1 MKRKVALITGSAKGL
16 GKKTAFDLAEAGIDV
31 VINYKTS
38 KDAAQYTVEKI
49 NTLYD
54 VNAIAVQADV
64 SDPNEVDRMVQYIM
78 STMGSIDILIH
89 NAGPFIAEKLKITDI
104 SFEQWD
110 LMINGNFKSFFNL
123 VKCIVPI
130 MRNNAWG
137 RVITIGFDQVHTLP
151 AWTYRGVYAA
161 AKTGTMSLTKTL
173 AKEEAS
179 YNITFNAVSPGDIS
193 EQNKD
198 KDINYE
204 TTNGNFKQHEIQRE
218 EYGEDISRVIK
229 FLCEEDSGYIT
240 GAIIPITGNHNIV
253 NKHDK

>member
-1 MKRKVALITGSAKGL
+1 MKRRVALITGSAKGL

-31 VINYKTS
+31 VINYKS
-38 KDAAQYTVEKI
+38 SEHKAQSIVEEI
-49 NTLYD
+49 SSLYG

-173 AKEEAS
+173 AKEEAC
-179 YNITFNAVSPGDIS
+179 YNITFNAVCPGDILES
-193 EQNKD
+193 NKD
-198 KDINYE
+198 KDISYE
-204 TTNGNFKQHEIQRE
+204 TNSNFKQHEIQRD

-229 FLCEEDSGYIT
+229 FLCEEDSSYIT
-240 GAIIPITGNHNIV
+240 GTIIPVTGNHNVI
-253 NKHDK
+253 NKHDN